1 MRSERITRTPKQNPL
16 RVRASDPAEA
26 RRPAFLAPRG
36 PATSSGRSSA
46 AAAAVP
52 ARRHRIDLVP
62 PAAFPWLGIQG
73 RRTRDGLAVLRP
85 RAAGRPSADL
95 LARRLRRTRPAGSA
109 RRRAGARGAA
119 PAGRGSPPIR
129 LGPGMR
135 WRAEPSGGRGPVL
148 AGGPSEARPKPEAPL
163 GRPSRWASAV
173 AASPPG
179 RAERGAPVPD
189 LEPRPAAPEA
199 EADGR
204 RRAGKS
210 GSARLIAESTSP
222 GADSARPRSLSV
234 GPATRPCRPT
244 CPRRLPAIGPSPRLR
259 PRMPQSP
266 ARPPASARPLPS
278 RGRAPDPPA
287 RTLPAVRTFR
297 QPLPRDVPG
306 ADAPGIATPSY
317 NLHRAPRP
325 AMRRACRP
333 PRLGVRPAP
342 RPSRI
347 RRDPRIG
354 HGAGRWRSAAHRRR
368 VSAK

>member
-1 MRSERITRTPKQNPL
+1 MRSETITRTPKQNPL

-26 RRPAFLAPRG
+26 SRPALLALPRARDEFRPVERRGRRRPGLDATG
-36 PATSSGRSSA
+36 STSSRRPRSRGSGSRGGALGTVWRSSD
-46 AAAAVP
+46 P
-52 ARRHRIDLVP
+52 A
-62 PAAFPWLGIQG
+62 Q
-73 RRTRDGLAVLRP
+73 RDGLQLTSSPEGCGGRALRARP
-85 RAAGRPSADL
+85 IGGPAPAAPPRRDVDRRRSGSAPGCDGGRSRAAGADPSS
-95 LARRLRRTRPAGSA
+95 PA
-109 RRRAGARGAA
+109 
-119 PAGRGSPPIR
+119 
-129 LGPGMR
+129 
-135 WRAEPSGGRGPVL
+135 
-148 AGGPSEARPKPEAPL
+148 ARPKPEAPL

-189 LEPRPAAPEA
+189 LEPRPAAPVA

-204 RRAGKS
+204 RRAGKA
-210 GSARLIAESTSP
+210 GSARFIAEARRSSS
-222 GADSARPRSLSV
+222 DSARPRPLAV

-244 CPRRLPAIGPSPRLR
+244 CPRRLPAIAPSPRLR

-266 ARPPASARPLPS
+266 ARPPAGARPLPS
-278 RGRAPDPPA
+278 RGRAPDLPA

-306 ADAPGIATPSY
+306 TDAPGIAAPSY
-317 NLHRAPRP
+317 NPHRVPRA